1 MTAHKHL
8 SLPALLKLLPQWRAT
23 GQRIVF
29 TNGCFDLMHPGH
41 VAYLEAARA
50 QGERLVIGLNSDRS
64 VRALKGKTRPILPE
78 AARARLLAALAAV
91 DAVVIFDE
99 DTPAALIEQ
108 VRPDVLAKGA
118 DYQIHEVVGA
128 DFVQSCGG
136 RVALIEFVEGYSTS
150 GIVQRIR
157 GELSG
162 K

>member
-1 MTAHKHL
+1 MTAYKLL
-8 SLPALLKLLPQWRAT
+8 SLPELQDLISQWRAT

-41 VAYLEAARA
+41 VEYLEAARA
-50 QGERLVIGLNSDRS
+50 QGDRLVIGLNSDRS
-64 VRALKGKTRPILPE
+64 VRALKGERRPILPE

-99 DTPAALIEQ
+99 DTPADLIAQ
-108 VRPDVLAKGA
+108 LRPDVLAKGA
-118 DYQIHEVVGA
+118 DYQAHEVVGA
-128 DFVQSCGG
+128 DFVQSYGG

-150 GIVQRIR
+150 EIVRRIR
-157 GELSG
+157 RDRD

>member
-8 SLPALLKLLPQWRAT
+8 SLPALLKLLSQWRAT

-157 GELSG
+157 GEL
-162 K
+162 

>member
-1 MTAHKHL
+1 MTAHKLL
-8 SLPALLKLLPQWRAT
+8 SLSALLDLLPQWRAA

-41 VAYLEAARA
+41 VEYLEAARA

-64 VRALKGKTRPILPE
+64 VRALKGATRPILPE
-78 AARARLLAALAAV
+78 AARARLLAALAAI

-108 VRPDVLAKGA
+108 VRPEVLAKGA

-128 DFVQSCGG
+128 DFVQSYGG
-136 RVALIEFVEGYSTS
+136 QVALIEFVEGYSTS
-150 GIVQRIR
+150 DIVRRIR
-157 GELSG
+157 REG
-162 K
+162 

>member
-1 MTAHKHL
+1 MTAHKL
-8 SLPALLKLLPQWRAT
+8 LPLADLLDLLPQWRAA

-41 VAYLEAARA
+41 VEYLEAARA
-50 QGERLVIGLNSDRS
+50 QGDRLVIGLNSDRS
-64 VRALKGKTRPILPE
+64 VRALKGEARPILPE

-108 VRPDVLAKGA
+108 VRPDLLAKGA

-128 DFVQSCGG
+128 DLVQSYGG
-136 RVALIEFVEGYSTS
+136 QVVLIEFVAGYSTS
-150 GIVQRIR
+150 NIVQRIQKL
-157 GELSG
+157 G
-162 K
+162 